1 MEILNLVPAL
11 GVSPALTGYAPAV
24 AEASTGPWLTLL
36 VVFPA
41 LVALIIW
48 AVPQLRARGRVLA
61 LWASVA
67 QAVAFVVLAF
77 TFDWSTSSTTQFLE
91 SFQWIE
97 QLGISW
103 SLGVNALGLVMLLL
117 TGLLVPLVLIAAKSE
132 DDDPVRGGG
141 YAALVMVLYSFIVMI
156 FTAYDLVVF
165 YIAFEAMLLP
175 LFFMISRFGITED
188 RRRAAMKFLLYSLA
202 GGLIMLGG
210 LVVIA
215 ALGGSPSPNPLLFR
229 YDVLQE
235 VLPLLSS
242 GWQMAIF
249 LPLFIAF
256 AIKAP
261 MVPVHTWLPDT
272 AAAARPG
279 TSTLLVGIL
288 DKVGTY
294 GMIIM
299 VISFLPGASEVV
311 RPVIIVLAVVSILW
325 GGFAANG
332 QKNLLRLVSFTS
344 VSHFGFIVLGIFIGS
359 EMALTGAMVY
369 MVAHGFSIAAL
380 FFISGF
386 LIQRG
391 EDANINNYGGLQR
404 VTPILAGTWLFAGLA
419 SIALPGLSGF
429 VPEYLVL
436 MGTYKINPA
445 LAIFAVFGV
454 ILAAMYILLPYQ
466 KMFTG
471 HIKPEQAEMPD
482 LDGRERVV
490 VAPLLVGMLVLGIWS
505 APLVESMNQISEHLA
520 PNIAFAGESEA
531 DLTGAPAG
539 ELPLAPATLDLN
551 EGNAQ

>member
-11 GVSPALTGYAPAV
+11 GLSPTLTGYAPAV
-24 AEASTGPWLTLL
+24 AEASTGPWLTL
-36 VVFPA
+36 VVAFPA

-48 AVPQLRARGRVLA
+48 AVPQLRAQGRVIA

-67 QAVAFVVLAF
+67 ELVAFLVVAF
-77 TFDWSTSSTTQFLE
+77 TFDWSASSTTQFLE
-91 SFQWIE
+91 SFQWIPI
-97 QLGISW
+97 LGISW
-103 SLGVNALGLVMLLL
+103 SLGVNALGMVMLLL
-117 TGLLVPLVLIAAKSE
+117 TGLLVPLVLISAKSE
-132 DDDPVRGGG
+132 DKDPVRGGG
-141 YAALVMVLYSFIVMI
+141 YAALIMVLYSFIVMI

-165 YIAFEAMLLP
+165 YIAFEAMLIP
-175 LFFMISRFGITED
+175 LFFMISRYGITED

-215 ALGGSPSPNPLLFR
+215 GLGGGSSPMLFR
-229 YDVLQE
+229 YDFLQE
-235 VLPLLSS
+235 MLPLLSS

-294 GMIIM
+294 GMIVM
-299 VISFLPGASEVV
+299 VISFLPGASEAV
-311 RPVIIVLAVVSILW
+311 RPVILVLAVISILW

-359 EMALTGAMVY
+359 EVALTGAMVY

-391 EDANINNYGGLQR
+391 DNADINTYGGLQR
-404 VTPILAGTWLFAGLA
+404 VTPVLAGTWLFAGLA

-436 MGTYKINPA
+436 MGTYKINAA
-445 LAIFAVFGV
+445 LAIFAVLGV

-471 HIKPEQAEMPD
+471 RINPERAELPD
-482 LDGRERVV
+482 LDGRERLV
-490 VAPLLVGMLVLGIWS
+490 VAPLLIGMLVLGIWS

-520 PNIAFAGESEA
+520 PNIAFAGESQA
-531 DLTGAPAG
+531 DLTGAPVG
-539 ELPLAPATLDLN
+539 DLPLAPTTLDLN